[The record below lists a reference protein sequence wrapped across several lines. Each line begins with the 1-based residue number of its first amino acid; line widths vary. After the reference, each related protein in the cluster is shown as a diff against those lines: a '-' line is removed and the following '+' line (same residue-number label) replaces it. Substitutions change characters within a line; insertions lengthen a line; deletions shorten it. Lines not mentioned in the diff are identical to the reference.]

1 MGRHS
6 SGPAPRQPAL
16 PGSQHGPAWSWRLG
30 RHGHSLQLHVPPF
43 GLRDGKLRHKV
54 MMWVG
59 TNVGTLASWL
69 QTPLDGG
76 LYGAEAEGVW
86 ERRDGRRHG
95 ASPAMP
101 WLWRE
106 RVLVALPSGLGNG
119 AEPMAAPG
127 LQHALVSCIWHNCR
141 HPSLFYDRY
150 ICFPAW
156 EREEKKAQEWKMAG
170 VPIKAPRKPKPVSPI
185 QPPRLLQH
193 GCPPQHPVPA
203 AKPCSPLPPV
213 SPGWKAPSCVCMQT
227 TSLQFGSSTVPAAP
241 WPSHG
246 SRLAPTLKQCVG
258 TWGWGT
264 LP

>member
-156 EREEKKAQEWKMAG
+156 EREEKKHRSGKWQVCPSKHQGNLSQCHQSSLPACSSMGAHPSTLCQLPSPAHLCHPSALAGKPPAVFACRPRVCSLGVAQSLLPHGHPMAAG
-170 VPIKAPRKPKPVSPI
+170 W
-185 QPPRLLQH
+185 
-193 GCPPQHPVPA
+193 HP
-203 AKPCSPLPPV
+203 
-213 SPGWKAPSCVCMQT
+213 
-227 TSLQFGSSTVPAAP
+227 
-241 WPSHG
+241 H
-246 SRLAPTLKQCVG
+246 
-258 TWGWGT
+258 
-264 LP
+264 